1 MTVYVDVVL
10 FENLCMNY
18 IILFGTGY
26 IIKLKIKHWRI
37 LVSSSIGAVYAI
49 LAYMGIFPLYAN
61 IVVKIILSLCMVYIA
76 FNPKNIKAI
85 IKELV
90 VFYLVSFALGGC
102 AFALLYIVRPQDIFM
117 KDGVYIGTY
126 PLKIALLGGV
136 VGFIITYVAFKV
148 VKTRMNKNEL
158 IYEIVLK
165 INEKELTTKVMLDTG
180 NMLKDPISNNPVV
193 LIEKKILY
201 NILPKELLENT
212 KNMLGG
218 DFKNN
223 EDLENEY
230 RTRLRIIPFT
240 SVGKQNGMMLGI
252 KVDEIKIITDID
264 EIINTNAI
272 VCVYEKEFS
281 KRGKYFGIMGM
292 DLLEQKNWKI
302 IVLWRCWTV
311 RRNPLA
317 VL

>member
-10 FENLCMNY
+10 LENLCMNY

-85 IKELV
+85 IKELAL
-90 VFYLVSFALGGC
+90 FYLVSFALGGC

-292 DLLEQKNWKI
+292 DLLEQKI
-302 IVLWRCWTV
+302 
-311 RRNPLA
+311 
-317 VL
+317 

>member
-85 IKELV
+85 IKELAL
-90 VFYLVSFALGGC
+90 FYLVSFALGGC

-126 PLKIALLGGV
+126 PLKIALLGGI

-292 DLLEQKNWKI
+292 DLI
-302 IVLWRCWTV
+302 
-311 RRNPLA
+311 A
-317 VL
+317 